1 MSSSRIPWLT
11 LALALSGCSRPW
23 QDEGNLPFTTTDP
36 VTDFGESI
44 MRVYSV
50 FTYVDAVIAI
60 VVAAILF
67 WTLFRFRDDGSGRN
81 PEQVHGNAA
90 MEISWTL
97 APVVIVVGLLVPTVR
112 TIFELGDTAPKDS
125 LEVRVIGKRW
135 WWAFEYVRSG
145 VKTANEL
152 HIPAG
157 VPVSLIL
164 ESDSVIHS
172 FWTPRLGGKRDAV
185 PGRQNRM
192 WFTVTDPI
200 QAGSPVMYRGE
211 CAEYCGESHALMRYD
226 VWAHEKGEFDSW
238 LEAMKT
244 PVVASTDP
252 KVLDGKAKFVS
263 AGCAGCHA
271 ITGHDQAQGIRG
283 PNLTRFGER
292 KTLAARTEAN
302 THENLVAWILDPN
315 KIKPGTTMEGN
326 RSRGPDG
333 ANDGMNVPGDDPA
346 VPGTQVKPEDA
357 DAIATYL
364 LSLK

>member
-1 MSSSRIPWLT
+1 
-11 LALALSGCSRPW
+11 
-23 QDEGNLPFTTTDP
+23 
-36 VTDFGESI
+36 
-44 MRVYSV
+44 
-50 FTYVDAVIAI
+50 
-60 VVAAILF
+60 
-67 WTLFRFRDDGSGRN
+67 
-81 PEQVHGNAA
+81 
-90 MEISWTL
+90 
-97 APVVIVVGLLVPTVR
+97 
-112 TIFELGDTAPKDS
+112 
-125 LEVRVIGKRW
+125 
-135 WWAFEYVRSG
+135 
-145 VKTANEL
+145 
-152 HIPAG
+152 
-157 VPVSLIL
+157 
-164 ESDSVIHS
+164 VIHS

-226 VWAHEKGEFDSW
+226 VWAHETAEFDGW

-244 PVVASTDP
+244 PVVASTDA
-252 KVLDGKAKFVS
+252 KVLDGKAKFVT

-292 KTLAARTEAN
+292 KTLAARTEEN
-302 THENLVAWILDPN
+302 SHENLVAWILDPN